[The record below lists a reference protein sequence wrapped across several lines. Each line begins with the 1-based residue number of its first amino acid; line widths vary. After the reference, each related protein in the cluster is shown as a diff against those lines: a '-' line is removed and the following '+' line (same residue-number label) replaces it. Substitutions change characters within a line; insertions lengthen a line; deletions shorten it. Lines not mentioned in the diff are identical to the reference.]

1 MLGPRGVGGDEGKVD
16 VCRRR
21 TRQLALGLLGGFP
34 QALDSELVSRQVDA
48 RVGLELLHEVLQESV
63 VKVLAS
69 QESVP
74 VGGLDLKDA
83 AAHLEDG
90 DVERASSEVVDCE
103 EALLLVGAVGEGR
116 GGGLVAD
123 ALDVEAGDASGVF
136 LRGIPRVFEKERRG
150 RGKGNDEPR
159 GRKKRGVKE
168 KLSRFALSLSS
179 LSLTFR
185 RLPLRVVEVGRDRHH
200 RLSHAPAEV
209 RLGRLLHLDQRE
221 RANLA
226 RGVLVPPGLDPRV
239 AVVRPDDLV
248 RDHLG
253 FLLGLRVVERAAD
266 EALRGVDRVRRV
278 GDALPLG
285 GQADEALALVGE
297 GDDGGS
303 GAGSLGVLD
312 DLGGLKGGGRERG
325 RDGGRERREE
335 ERGKS

>member
-1 MLGPRGVGGDEGKVD
+1 MPDPTAKKKRTDLFHVPGPDPGVLHRVQARLLGPLEQVCRQRLQLRPRQRDREVLGPRGVGGDEGKVD

-116 GGGLVAD
+116 GGGLVDD

-159 GRKKRGVKE
+159 GRKKRGVKG

-185 RLPLRVVEVGRDRHH
+185 RLPLRVVEVGRDASAVSFILISVNAPIWLGEYLFPPASTHASP
-200 RLSHAPAEV
+200 LS
-209 RLGRLLHLDQRE
+209 
-221 RANLA
+221 
-226 RGVLVPPGLDPRV
+226 
-239 AVVRPDDLV
+239 
-248 RDHLG
+248 
-253 FLLGLRVVERAAD
+253 
-266 EALRGVDRVRRV
+266 ALTI
-278 GDALPLG
+278 L
-285 GQADEALALVGE
+285 
-297 GDDGGS
+297 
-303 GAGSLGVLD
+303 
-312 DLGGLKGGGRERG
+312 
-325 RDGGRERREE
+325 
-335 ERGKS
+335 